1 MWSSNCEEKSES
13 ATEEGSEDDPDTV
26 RQKTVA
32 EDERRRQEI
41 VAEVDASDFHTAESE
56 DAAPASAGA
65 GPTVSPDA
73 EEESDESGFATPTRR
88 PRLWSDHAETV
99 VKERR
104 RVIVDV
110 FGDFDAEADKRFGR
124 DDDARGVSSACMSSG
139 SSVSYF

>member
-1 MWSSNCEEKSES
+1 MCPE
-13 ATEEGSEDDPDTV
+13 T
-26 RQKTVA
+26 
-32 EDERRRQEI
+32 ERRGGL
-41 VAEVDASDFHTAESE
+41 E

-65 GPTVSPDA
+65 GHRHP
-73 EEESDESGFATPTRR
+73 EEESDESGYATPTRR

-110 FGDFDAEADKRFGR
+110 FGDFDDEADKRFGG
-124 DDDARGVSSACMSSG
+124 DDDARGVSSGYMSSG